1 VGRPPTRKLSDR
13 KAYKRQRATAT
24 NAPTLDF
31 HVGSNDGREELL
43 AAVNSAINI
52 AQNFPN
58 SFWKQ
63 MERYFGYISDDHI
76 NFLKQQGELSSMGP
90 TPVLTSSE
98 FDSPVFPEELATSRA
113 DSKASPL
120 YQRLLSALISEDSMG
135 VNEDLQVDLDDDS
148 EFSVLNNM
156 EFNGF
161 RNNERLELDESE
173 NDGSAIL
180 FKGVDKSAHHCNG
193 KFPDNS
199 PIDFVDIQYDKLG
212 IDEKIYLEA
221 QSLGISIDLMVYGLV
236 S

>member
-1 VGRPPTRKLSDR
+1 
-13 KAYKRQRATAT
+13 
-24 NAPTLDF
+24 
-31 HVGSNDGREELL
+31 
-43 AAVNSAINI
+43 
-52 AQNFPN
+52 
-58 SFWKQ
+58 

-221 QSLGISIDLMVYGLV
+221 QSLGISIDLMPSISNVEDEGIADEIKKLEEAICNEVIISSNIIFVV
-236 S
+236 SLWFSCLHCELLSNLGGF